1 MVMNLGKIR
10 LLVSGLF
17 DQPAHHSFTFTP
29 IAQRNIGTSLVKLG
43 EAYSKVAMLQEAFA
57 LTFQDTFLASIKNF
71 GADIKDYE
79 QQRKKLESRR
89 SVTLLRDLAF
99 HDRRTLKVN
108 L

>member
-10 LLVSGLF
+10 LLVSCSF
-17 DQPAHHSFTFTP
+17 DQPAHHSLTFTP
-29 IAQRNIGTSLVKLG
+29 IAQRNLGTSLVKLG

-99 HDRRTLKVN
+99 PERRTLKVN